1 MKILKTKILRYKLIN
16 ISGNPF
22 IVDLDKG
29 PLFFM
34 KIDQVIYGT
43 SNIYEI
49 SPILEKNLKLKKGVV
64 QKASAATISSSFFL
78 GTGIYRVIKN
88 FEKFNDISF
97 TVKLV
102 FFMLFLV
109 ISLLIRLLFSK
120 NCKERLEN
128 TDGYE
133 DMEYPRIGILYVQ
146 NENRKKYRNMRF
158 WNFVIVNGGLL
169 FLLYLYLCEDVFFAI
184 FLFPLLFLRLYAN
197 LFVSIPYDTQ
207 LVCEFLN
214 E

>member
-1 MKILKTKILRYKLIN
+1 MRILKTKILRYKLIN

-34 KIDQVIYGT
+34 KIDPVLYGT

-49 SPILEKNLKLKKGVV
+49 SPILEKNLKSKKGVV
-64 QKASAATISSSFFL
+64 QTASAATISSSFFL
-78 GTGIYRVIKN
+78 GTGIYIVIKN

-146 NENRKKYRNMRF
+146 NENRK
-158 WNFVIVNGGLL
+158 
-169 FLLYLYLCEDVFFAI
+169 
-184 FLFPLLFLRLYAN
+184 
-197 LFVSIPYDTQ
+197 SIEICGFGI
-207 LVCEFLN
+207 LSL
-214 E
+214 